1 MKKLR
6 NKNSIDKCVS
16 LHRGFTLVEV
26 LVAIVVL
33 AIGVLAV
40 SRLTVMGIR
49 TSTLMNRRM
58 YARDVL
64 NRHHEQFMGLPTN
77 DSILRHIAS
86 VDLDDT
92 LTPDYEITEATGGGV
107 FRGARGIHVDMGNLV
122 PVVGRRADRVQ
133 ECVDI
138 HGGVPDRTMTMVPS
152 PQAFGRGV
160 APRQTPVFALRGCDE
175 AGGAGGAPPSTAC
188 GRSGW
193 RVELCDTSG
202 ADDGVTPAGG
212 GRRSRRG

>member
-6 NKNSIDKCVS
+6 NKNSTEKSVS
-16 LHRGFTLVEV
+16 LHTGFTLVEV

-86 VDLDDT
+86 ADLDDT
-92 LTPDYEITEATGGGV
+92 LNPDYEITEAAGGGV
-107 FRGARGIHVDMGNLV
+107 FRVLWNV
-122 PVVGRRADRVQ
+122 ADSMIVN
-133 ECVDI
+133 
-138 HGGVPDRTMTMVPS
+138 VPDPRFKTVRVHILWL
-152 PQAFGRGV
+152 QAAR
-160 APRQTPVFALRGCDE
+160 PISSDLIKRY
-175 AGGAGGAPPSTAC
+175 
-188 GRSGW
+188 
-193 RVELCDTSG
+193 
-202 ADDGVTPAGG
+202 
-212 GRRSRRG
+212 

>member
-1 MKKLR
+1 MKKPR
-6 NKNSIDKCVS
+6 NKNLMEKSVS
-16 LHRGFTLVEV
+16 LHKGFTLVEV

-86 VDLDDT
+86 VGLDDT
-92 LTPDYEITEATGGGV
+92 LTPDYEITEAAGGGV
-107 FRGARGIHVDMGNLV
+107 FRVLWNV
-122 PVVGRRADRVQ
+122 ADSMIVN
-133 ECVDI
+133 
-138 HGGVPDRTMTMVPS
+138 VPDPRFKTIRVHVLWL
-152 PQAFGRGV
+152 QAARPI
-160 APRQTPVFALRGCDE
+160 ASDLIKRY
-175 AGGAGGAPPSTAC
+175 
-188 GRSGW
+188 
-193 RVELCDTSG
+193 
-202 ADDGVTPAGG
+202 
-212 GRRSRRG
+212 

>member
-92 LTPDYEITEATGGGV
+92 LTPDYEITEAAGGGV
-107 FRGARGIHVDMGNLV
+107 FRVLWNVADSMIVNVSDPRFKTIRVHVLWLQAARPISSDLIK
-122 PVVGRRADRVQ
+122 RY
-133 ECVDI
+133 
-138 HGGVPDRTMTMVPS
+138 
-152 PQAFGRGV
+152 
-160 APRQTPVFALRGCDE
+160 
-175 AGGAGGAPPSTAC
+175 
-188 GRSGW
+188 
-193 RVELCDTSG
+193 
-202 ADDGVTPAGG
+202 
-212 GRRSRRG
+212 